1 MIQYFEYYQLHSL
14 SGNVITGLTKSE
26 AKAREEAGLLPGE
39 YMVGPFIGQRLK
51 SDSIEDEKEKEQA

>member
-1 MIQYFEYYQLHSL
+1 MIEYFEYYQLHNL

-39 YMVGPFIGQRLK
+39 YMVGPFIGQRLQ
-51 SDSIEDEKEKEQA
+51 SDNKDEKEKEQA